1 MRPVTAPRS
10 HLVLTASSALTLTF
24 APGAPA
30 AAENAFPPGQY
41 EIVWQTVMPHLD
53 EMRRISDRETR
64 CLRGTPSEL
73 FPVLRQ
79 PALRG
84 CDLGASGA
92 GSYSLICASERVA
105 SGSATLSAEPATL
118 RGTLTIKMGG
128 KNMTFSQHVTA
139 TRRGGCSGRGEAP
152 R

>member
-1 MRPVTAPRS
+1 MRPIHNFRS
-10 HLVLTASSALTLTF
+10 RLALLTLCTL
-24 APGAPA
+24 ALSVPA
-30 AAENAFPPGQY
+30 AADDHPFPPGQY
-41 EIVWQTVMPHLD
+41 EITWQTVMPHLD

-64 CLRGTPSEL
+64 CLRGDPSEL

-84 CDLGASGA
+84 CTLGTSAA
-92 GSYSLICASERVA
+92 GRYRLACTSDRVA
-105 SGSATLSAEPATL
+105 SGNATLSGDTSTL
-118 RGTLTIKMGG
+118 RGALTVKMGG

-139 TRRGGCSGRGEAP
+139 TRRGSCSGRDSTA

>member
-1 MRPVTAPRS
+1 
-10 HLVLTASSALTLTF
+10 
-24 APGAPA
+24 
-30 AAENAFPPGQY
+30 
-41 EIVWQTVMPHLD
+41 MPHLD

-64 CLRGTPSEL
+64 CLRGAPTEL

-84 CDLGASGA
+84 CTLGAG
-92 GSYSLICASERVA
+92 GVGRYQLRCASERVA
-105 SGSATLSAEPATL
+105 SGGATLSADPATL
-118 RGTLTIKMGG
+118 RGILTIKMGG

-139 TRRGGCSGRGEAP
+139 TRRGSCSGRGDAT

>member
-1 MRPVTAPRS
+1 MPSIPARRTCLA
-10 HLVLTASSALTLTF
+10 LTALAAF

-30 AAENAFPPGQY
+30 AAENAFPAGQY

-64 CLRGTPSEL
+64 CLRGSPGEL

-84 CDLGASGA
+84 CSLGASGA
-92 GSYSLICASERVA
+92 GRYHLACASERVA
-105 SGSATLSAEPATL
+105 SGSATLSAERAAL

-139 TRRGGCSGRGEAP
+139 TRRGSCSGRDAAS

>member
-1 MRPVTAPRS
+1 MRPVPASRS
-10 HLVLTASSALTLTF
+10 RLVLTASSALALAF
-24 APGAPA
+24 APGAPTA
-30 AAENAFPPGQY
+30 AGNAFPPGQY

-64 CLRGTPSEL
+64 CLRGTASEL

-92 GSYSLICASERVA
+92 GRYQLACASERVA

-139 TRRGGCSGRGEAP
+139 TRRGSCSARDEAP